1 MANPRVLIID
11 DDASAL
17 WLAQEFLGDAGF
29 EARGASTLHEFETLL
44 DDWAPDVVVAD
55 VEMPSLTGAE
65 LCRVLKDRYQTAH
78 IPVVLYSALPDEE
91 LASLAAQCEAETY
104 LTKTRGLDELVKHLQ
119 ELCQRAL
126 W

>member
-1 MANPRVLIID
+1 MARVLIID
-11 DDASAL
+11 DDANAL
-17 WLAQEFLGDAGF
+17 WLAREFLGDAGF
-29 EARGASTLHEFETLL
+29 DARGASTLGEFEALL

-78 IPVVLYSALPDEE
+78 IPVVLYSALPDHE
-91 LASLAAQCEAETY
+91 LAGLAVECEAETY
-104 LTKTRGLDELVKHLQ
+104 LTKTRGLDALVTHLQ